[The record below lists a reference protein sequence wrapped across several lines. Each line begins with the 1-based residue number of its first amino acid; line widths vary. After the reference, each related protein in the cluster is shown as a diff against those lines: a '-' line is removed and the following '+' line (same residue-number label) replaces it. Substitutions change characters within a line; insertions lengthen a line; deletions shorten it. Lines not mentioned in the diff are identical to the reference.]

1 MVVILMMLNNTVRGV
16 VWVLFKCHMLH
27 SLVVCS
33 RQIVAL
39 VAEVGRQVWLVNFLM
54 LFLVKRES
62 FIMANLYF
70 VMLYSVRGLGLDF
83 VEQLII
89 LAFNVVHDL
98 LATMVVN
105 IVLVVV
111 TIVV

>member
-1 MVVILMMLNNTVRGV
+1 MMLNNTVRGVV

-39 VAEVGRQVWLVNFLM
+39 VAEVGRQVWLVNCLM
-54 LFLVKRES
+54 LFLMKRES
-62 FIMANLYF
+62 FIMANLHF

-105 IVLVVV
+105 IVLIVV
-111 TIVV
+111 TIVI